1 LSSASISAVARELLA
16 AGHYDN
22 EPDAICAAIWLIAGA
37 DYLRRAGCMAS
48 HPSSLPALHV
58 A

>member
-1 LSSASISAVARELLA
+1 MSSASISAVARELLT

-37 DYLRRAGCMAS
+37 DYLQRAESMER
-48 HPSSLPALHV
+48 HPSAQPALHV